1 MASDNMRAVGSSG
14 LGPGTVLDGKYE
26 ILTRIGAGGMGEVFK
41 ARHLHL
47 NAFRCIK
54 VMKQEL
60 LADDVFRSRFL
71 REARLAT
78 QIHHANI
85 AVVHD
90 FFVGESGNYMVVEF
104 IDGRTVRQWAAAHG
118 PFPLPLAADIA
129 SQVLA
134 GLDHIHRRGL
144 LHRDISPDNVMLSFD
159 ADERCNAKIIDLG
172 IAKDVA
178 NSSAAADTTQVGVL
192 IGNPK
197 YMSPEQLGFLADGE
211 QVDGRADLYC
221 LGVVL
226 YEMLLGVPPF
236 VSETPHGYIMK
247 HLTQQPRRFAD
258 AKPHLA
264 IPDGIESV
272 IFRALEK
279 DRSKRYANARE
290 FMSALAP
297 FLEAPFGTLTKED
310 VDRMRRGPEMT
321 EPVVPLPVPRIAHD
335 APTVT
340 DVPLPKP
347 EAPSTEEKARAFEL
361 ELLDQVYEREG
372 TNDREGLQRLA
383 EAHPPG
389 TEVGDAARAALAR
402 MHKTQEEETAFQ
414 RAWEDGRSNAWREF
428 LEKHGSSPRADEAR
442 RLADEAAAFE
452 AATTTESET
461 AVRQFLAAWPDT
473 RHHLEAGILLAKL
486 KQRAADKRAYDDA
499 RKMNTLSAWRLY
511 LTAYPNGAYADEA
524 RERIAASQK
533 AAADA
538 ARAKEPAD
546 WDTAWE
552 TGTSAAWDR
561 YLADHPESPRI
572 AEARECRAEA
582 LDFEQATKLNAPAM
596 WRAFIKTWPGGR
608 HRMEAEIR
616 LAK

>member
-1 MASDNMRAVGSSG
+1 MASDSMRAVGSSG

-78 QIHHANI
+78 QIHHPNI

-90 FFVGESGNYMVVEF
+90 FFVGEGGNYMVTEF

-118 PFPLPLAADIA
+118 PFPLPLAADFA

-159 ADERCNAKIIDLG
+159 ADDRCVAKIIDLG
-172 IAKDVA
+172 IAKDVT
-178 NSSAAADTTQVGVL
+178 NSSVSADTTQAGVL

-197 YMSPEQLGFLADGE
+197 YMSPEQLGLLGDGE

-226 YEMLLGVPPF
+226 YEMLMGVPPF

-247 HLTQQPRRFAD
+247 HLTQAPRRFGEV
-258 AKPHLA
+258 KPHLKMA
-264 IPDGIESV
+264 DGIESV

-279 DRSKRYANARE
+279 DRTKRWATARE
-290 FMSALAP
+290 FAAALAP
-297 FLEAPFGTLTKED
+297 FLHAPAGTLTRND
-310 VDRMRRGPEMT
+310 VDNLRHIT
-321 EPVVPLPVPRIAHD
+321 VPLSIAHD
-335 APTVT
+335 APTVA
-340 DVPLPKP
+340 DVPLP
-347 EAPSTEEKARAFEL
+347 PSTEVRARAFEL
-361 ELLDQVYEREG
+361 ELLDDVR
-372 TNDREGLQRLA
+372 DRERNGDRDGLQRLA

-389 TEVGDAARAALAR
+389 TEVGDAARAALGR
-402 MHKTQEEETAFQ
+402 VHKTLEAEAAFQ
-414 RAWEDGRSNAWREF
+414 RAWEDGRSAAWRDF
-428 LEKHGSSPRADEAR
+428 LARHPDSPRAEEAR
-442 RLADEAAAFE
+442 RLVEESSAFE
-452 AATTTESET
+452 AAAKTESET
-461 AVRQFLAAWPDT
+461 AVRQFLVAWPDA

-486 KQRAADKRAYDDA
+486 KQRAAEKRAYEDA
-499 RKMNTLSAWRLY
+499 RAMNTPSAWKLY
-511 LTAYPNGAYADEA
+511 LTAYPNGAHAEEA
-524 RERIAASQK
+524 RERIATAER
-533 AAADA
+533 AAAEA
-538 ARAKEPAD
+538 SRAKEPGD
-546 WDTAWE
+546 WDAAWE
-552 TGTSAAWDR
+552 AGTSAAWDK
-561 YLADHPESPRI
+561 YLAAHPQSPRV
-572 AEARECRAEA
+572 AEARNCRQEA
-582 LDFEQATKLNAPAM
+582 VDFELASQTNNPAM
-596 WRAFIKTWPGGR
+596 WRAFIKAWPGGR
-608 HRMEAEIR
+608 HRIEAEIR
-616 LAK
+616 LGVK